1 MMWGEQARHEDAE
14 RLLQE
19 ALKGREAKLGP
30 QHPNT
35 IRSLK
40 QLVTLYESW
49 SKRHETA
56 QWRAKLPHNRD
67 VKE

>member
-49 SKRHETA
+49 GKPDEA
-56 QWRAKLPHNRD
+56 ANWRVRLPSAGAP
-67 VKE
+67 